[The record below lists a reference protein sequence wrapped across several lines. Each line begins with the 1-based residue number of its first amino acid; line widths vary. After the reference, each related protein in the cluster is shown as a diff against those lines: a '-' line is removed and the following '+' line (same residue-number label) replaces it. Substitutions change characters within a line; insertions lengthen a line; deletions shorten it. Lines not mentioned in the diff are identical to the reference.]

1 MVDKTF
7 VCLSKSKK
15 NNDFCVAGKLIY
27 EDGTIGEWIRPINQN
42 GTITSEDCCYS
53 DHSSAHTLDIISATF
68 LKPTPQKFQTE
79 NYTID
84 SRFYWEKVD
93 EYEYT
98 DATLS
103 LLCDTPNSLWD
114 NNNESG
120 GGTNDQVSPQ
130 EAQKI
135 DNSLYFIYVE
145 KLTIDSSKWENK
157 LKLRG
162 EFVYNNTTYNL
173 KITDIYWLD
182 YYEKRPLDTYIHDN
196 AYITISLALD
206 TFGGF
211 HYKLI
216 ADILS

>member
-7 VCLSKSKK
+7 VCLSNSKK
-15 NNDFCVAGKLIY
+15 NNDFCVAGKLIDK
-27 EDGTIGEWIRPINQN
+27 DGTIGEWIRPINQY
-42 GTITSEDCCYS
+42 GTITSEDCSYS
-53 DHSSAHTLDIISATF
+53 DHSSASTLDIISATF
-68 LKPTPQKFQTE
+68 LKATPQKFQTE

-84 SRFYWEKVD
+84 SKFYWEKVD

-98 DATLS
+98 NATLS
-103 LLCDTPNSLWD
+103 LLCDAPNSLWD
-114 NNNESG
+114 NNHESCG
-120 GGTNDQVSPQ
+120 GINDQVSPQ

-135 DNSLYFIYVE
+135 DESLYFIYVG
-145 KLTIDSSKWENK
+145 KLTINASKWGNK

-182 YYEKRPLDTYIHDN
+182 FYENQPLGTHIHKN

-216 ADILS
+216 ADIL

>member
-15 NNDFCVAGKLIY
+15 NKDFCVAGKLIY
-27 EDGTIGEWIRPINQN
+27 EDGTIGEWIRPINQY
-42 GTITSEDCCYS
+42 GTITSNDCCYS
-53 DHSSAHTLDIISATF
+53 DDSSARTLDIISATF
-68 LKPTPQKFQTE
+68 LTPNPQNFQTE

-84 SRFYWEKVD
+84 SNVYWEKEG

-98 DATLS
+98 DPALS
-103 LLCDTPNSLWD
+103 LLCDTPDSLWD
-114 NNNESG
+114 NNHESG
-120 GGTNDQVSPQ
+120 GGINDQVSPQ
-130 EAQKI
+130 EAQNI
-135 DNSLYFIYVE
+135 HTSLYFIYVGN
-145 KLTIDSSKWENK
+145 LTIYSSRWDNK

-173 KITDIYWLD
+173 KITDIYWSD
-182 YYEKRPLDTYIHDN
+182 HYENQPLGIHIHNN

-216 ADILS
+216 ADIL